1 MGKYVE
7 MKLVYVTELI
17 LVVSKVVLRVVS
29 LVDLTADQSV
39 VLRVGRKVDS
49 KAVPTAD

>member
-17 LVVSKVVLRVVS
+17 LVVSKVVEMVFEMVAVMDAG
-29 LVDLTADQSV
+29 LVGLLDF
-39 VLRVGRKVDS
+39 
-49 KAVPTAD
+49 